1 MIGKVVV
8 IEIAVVA
15 VRNPR
20 VVGVVPQ
27 ARPEVRGLCQYNGVS
42 INDTY

>member
-1 MIGKVVV
+1 MKVVV

-20 VVGVVPQ
+20 VVGIVAKTGPK
-27 ARPEVRGLCQYNGVS
+27 VRSLCQYNGVS